1 MVNYS
6 AIRQYFEVGC
16 LCIILGDIRVRSL
29 ESDKDAAERY
39 VRECECSRHP
49 EPGLANH
56 FN

>member
-16 LCIILGDIRVRSL
+16 LCIISGDIRVRSL